1 MNKTIINIIIIIS
14 ISLLITAGFIF
25 IKRLIYSKL
34 VRSITYN
41 QSEYE
46 KLKNKISTKLF
57 ISRFT
62 ILFLDLNLAIIQNNV
77 GRVNTLMKEIKHFN
91 PSDNKAKIIYSM
103 LFNYYLNT
111 KHYKEAKEC
120 YEIIKNF
127 KDEQLVKE
135 TDRMYNIFILKNDK
149 YLNEMLSELEDIEE
163 KNRFPHEYLIS
174 MMYKNI
180 NNHEMAKKYEDLAKK
195 HLEMSK

>member
-25 IKRLIYSKL
+25 IKRLIYGKL
-34 VRSITYN
+34 VRSVTYN

-77 GRVNTLMKEIKHFN
+77 GKVNTLMKEIKHFN
-91 PSDNKAKIIYSM
+91 PSDTKAKIIYSM

-120 YEIIKNF
+120 YEIIKNL

-135 TDRMYNIFILKNDK
+135 TERMYNIFILKNDK
-149 YLNEMLSELEDIEE
+149 YLNEMLDELEDIEE

>member
-14 ISLLITAGFIF
+14 ISLLITAVFIF
-25 IKRLIYSKL
+25 IKRLIYGKL

-91 PSDNKAKIIYSM
+91 PSDAKAKIIYSM

-120 YEIIKNF
+120 YEIIKNL

-135 TDRMYNIFILKNDK
+135 TDCMYNIFILKNDK